1 MKGNAE
7 RRGDVAHRVEGA
19 VVRHDLEYVA
29 RARPGE
35 PHTRAHGDPEIAPVA
50 DAGGWRAVE
59 ELGAESG
66 EHAPRLVTDHAP
78 VADGDEF
85 SARGQ
90 AIDGQV
96 LDDARDV
103 LGAARVLDVEED
115 GATLVGMRAR
125 GGRRW
130 NARGEAALGQ
140 RERDLGLVLGLFGG

>member
-7 RRGDVAHRVEGA
+7 RHGDVAHRVEGA

-78 VADGDEF
+78 VADGEEF
-85 SARGQ
+85 GTPAHV
-90 AIDGQV
+90 IDGETS
-96 LDDARDV
+96 DHSFDV
-103 LGAARVLDVEED
+103 
-115 GATLVGMRAR
+115 R
-125 GGRRW
+125 GV
-130 NARGEAALGQ
+130 A
-140 RERDLGLVLGLFGG
+140 ERSAG